1 MENTKI
7 LLVEDDDRVALMIRQ
22 GLNEEQ
28 FEVDIAYDGLLGLE
42 LAKSNSYGAI
52 ILDINLPHM
61 NGYDVCRSIR
71 ETDKNTPI
79 LMLTALRLTENKL
92 KGFDCGADDYIG
104 KPFEFKELVARLQVF
119 MKRADY
125 SLTRKRNIL
134 AVNDLLIDLDSR
146 RTWRDKTE
154 IFLTAKE
161 FKLLEYLLRNKNRVI
176 SRGELSERVWD
187 INFNTGTNII
197 DVYIN
202 YLRNK
207 LTKADSPKLI
217 HTVTGI
223 GYVIRD

>member
-61 NGYDVCRSIR
+61 NGYDVCKSIR
-71 ETDKNTPI
+71 ETDENTPI

-119 MKRADY
+119 MKRTDY
-125 SLTRKRNIL
+125 SLTSKRNIL
-134 AVNDLLIDLDSR
+134 SVNDLIIDLDSK

-207 LTKADSPKLI
+207 LTKSDSPILI